1 MLKRFLYSWA
11 VNFIGLTI
19 AAQLFSGIQYQD
31 KLRVLVVASLVFGL
45 VNALIRPL
53 AIILSLPAIML
64 TLGLFTLVINTGM
77 LYLTSAI
84 YEPFNITS
92 VWSALGAVMIVW
104 LVNYTAIS
112 LMKEQKS

>member
-31 KLRVLVVASLVFGL
+31 KLRVLIVASLIFGL

-64 TLGLFTLVINTGM
+64 TLGLFTLIVNTAM

-84 YEPFNITS
+84 YKPFDITS
-92 VWSALGAVMIVW
+92 IWSALGAVTIVW
-104 LVNYTAIS
+104 LVNYAAVS
-112 LMKEQKS
+112 LIKEEKA